1 MNTLERL
8 RSYLESNGIP
18 VGTAERACGFGNATL
33 RNAFES
39 GKGIGSDKI
48 EKILS
53 IYNDLSAEWL
63 FRGIGRMTRGEEE
76 ETSTNKYYEMC
87 RLILENK
94 KQENDL
100 YARIANMME
109 E

>member
-8 RSYLESNGIP
+8 KSYLELNGIP
-18 VGTAERACGFGNATL
+18 VGAAERACGFGNATL

-39 GKGIGSDKI
+39 GKGIGSDKV

-53 IYNDLSAEWL
+53 VYTDLSAEWL
-63 FRGIGRMTRGEEE
+63 FRGVGNMTRVENNHEG
-76 ETSTNKYYEMC
+76 NKYYEMC
-87 RLILENK
+87 KMILENK

-100 YARIANMME
+100 YARIANMIGE
-109 E
+109 